1 MSNIQTVKR
10 YEEDLPKMAS
20 SIAWG
25 LSESELYCEYRFTA
39 TRLREGFHPVHASVR
54 TTPFAIRF
62 LLNPESEAYRRTSRF
77 KMIKHRALGSRKR
90 KRRIILPRRY
100 NLE

>member
-20 SIAWG
+20 SIAWD

-39 TRLREGFHPVHASVR
+39 ANYG
-54 TTPFAIRF
+54 
-62 LLNPESEAYRRTSRF
+62 
-77 KMIKHRALGSRKR
+77 RAF
-90 KRRIILPRRY
+90 ILYMP
-100 NLE
+100 